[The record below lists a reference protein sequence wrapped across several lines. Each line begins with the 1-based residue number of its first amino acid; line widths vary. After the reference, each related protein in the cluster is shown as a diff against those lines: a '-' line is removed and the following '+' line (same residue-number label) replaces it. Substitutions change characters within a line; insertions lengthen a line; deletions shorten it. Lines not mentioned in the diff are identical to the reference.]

1 MRSFSM
7 EARCNLDHKFL
18 RTGLTLC
25 LSARRLSTIE
35 WEWLM
40 ADRQAWGLTAVQRR
54 STTDHVLAEL
64 RSAIVS
70 GRFGPNEPLR
80 ETALAGTLGTGRSAI
95 REAIRHLVQEGLVEY
110 RINRGAFVR
119 VLSVQDT
126 IDVYLAREAIEV
138 SAVQLALER
147 GRPLDLTPLRAA
159 LDRIVAA
166 ADATPDDEPAGT
178 ELIAADLDFHR
189 EMVALGGS
197 PRLSRAH
204 ETLAAEAQMLL
215 HHQPIYAPTDYAADH
230 AVLLHGIARRDPAA
244 PDLVRDHLR
253 LSAKLIAGEITRSTR
268 TARETADT
276 AQEAADLAGWGR

>member
-1 MRSFSM
+1 
-7 EARCNLDHKFL
+7 
-18 RTGLTLC
+18 
-25 LSARRLSTIE
+25 
-35 WEWLM
+35 M

-80 ETALAGTLGTGRSAI
+80 ETALASTLGTGRSAI

-110 RINRGAFVR
+110 RINRGSFVR
-119 VLSVQDT
+119 VLSVRDT
-126 IDVYLAREAIEV
+126 LDVYLAREAIEV
-138 SAVQLALER
+138 SAVQHALER
-147 GRPLDLTPLRAA
+147 DTPPDLTTLRAA
-159 LDRIVAA
+159 LDRIIAA

-197 PRLSRAH
+197 PRLRRAH
-204 ETLAAEAQMLL
+204 ETLAAEAQMLM
-215 HHQPIYAPTDYAADH
+215 HHQPIYSPTDYAADH
-230 AVLLHGIARRDPAA
+230 TVLLDGIALRDPAA

-253 LSAKLIAGEITRSTR
+253 LSAKLIAGEITRR
-268 TARETADT
+268 AGRAHDTADMAQDT
-276 AQEAADLAGWGR
+276 AEMVGYGR